1 MAYEYNGTEY
11 NLDPNVG
18 AAMLASLQM
27 AATAAGF
34 TGESA
39 DKFIAAQLLTLSGGI
54 AKTQKAV
61 LGDKIAEVAK
71 LLGESGEYAKLGE
84 EVHSVMFAAFAKIHS
99 AKDGDFSALKLEDDG
114 GFTFIGD
121 VAKIKQWA
129 KGMRHA
135 VGEVDGNLV
144 HAFEIPSVP
153 DVKVRLDGMKA
164 WAAKFARS
172 NGLQDEDFAIE
183 IGANNRPTIRAK
195 AAKVAKTD
203 GGESGERKHYT
214 KFTVKFGGG
223 QITREDSAA
232 CLNWLAQKGA
242 FGADKETMLKRGKPK
257 AEGGEGAASIIGRS
271 AIQNK
276 YGFQT
281 FGIDEN
287 GQEVRKES

>member
-18 AAMLASLQM
+18 AAMLQSLQM

-71 LLGESGEYAKLGE
+71 ILGESAEYAKMGE
-84 EVHSVMFAAFAKIHS
+84 EVHSVMFATFTKYHS
-99 AKDGDFSALKLEDDG
+99 GKDGDFSALKLEDGG
-114 GFTFIGD
+114 GFTFVGD

-129 KGMRHA
+129 KGMRHE

-153 DVKVRLDGMKA
+153 DVKVRLDGMKE

-203 GGESGERKHYT
+203 GGDGERKHYT
-214 KFTVKFGGG
+214 TFTVKFNGK
-223 QITREDSAA
+223 QITRVKSEEA
-232 CLNWLAQKGA
+232 LNWLAAQGA

-257 AEGGEGAASIIGRS
+257 AEGGEGAASIIGRA

-287 GQEVRKES
+287 GYEVRKES